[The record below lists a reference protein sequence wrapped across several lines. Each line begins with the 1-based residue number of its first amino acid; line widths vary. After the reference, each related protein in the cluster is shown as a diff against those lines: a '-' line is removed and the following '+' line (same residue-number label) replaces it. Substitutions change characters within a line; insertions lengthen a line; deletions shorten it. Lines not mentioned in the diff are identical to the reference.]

1 MYRPQRWLI
10 RVIIHV
16 SSTGV
21 QVRRWVHSCQIIV
34 KNPSISAY
42 WFRNQTSMRADP
54 WCLCGDMKL
63 RSVLLPNWQ
72 GSCAMAQLLM
82 PFHLFPLGD
91 FKALSEKLSP
101 EELRRLKRSTVP
113 GGSFD
118 NRVYLDSIGVPRGVP
133 NEFKARNQ
141 VASGF

>member
-1 MYRPQRWLI
+1 M
-10 RVIIHV
+10 
-16 SSTGV
+16 
-21 QVRRWVHSCQIIV
+21 
-34 KNPSISAY
+34 
-42 WFRNQTSMRADP
+42 
-54 WCLCGDMKL
+54 
-63 RSVLLPNWQ
+63 RSVLPPNWQ
-72 GSCAMAQLLM
+72 GSCTMAQLLM
-82 PFHLFPLGD
+82 PLHLFPVGD